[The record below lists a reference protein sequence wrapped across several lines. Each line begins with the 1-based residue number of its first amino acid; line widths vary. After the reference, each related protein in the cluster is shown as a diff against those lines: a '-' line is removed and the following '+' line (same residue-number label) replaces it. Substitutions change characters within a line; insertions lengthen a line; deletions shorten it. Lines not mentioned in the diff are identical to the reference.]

1 MKLPFYPQCGI
12 MVNNCRS
19 STCQIQGGWFGGQA
33 APLDDHGD
41 HHVNEYV
48 GLHFVSVENTKHIDK
63 HFKELTSL
71 QG

>member
-1 MKLPFYPQCGI
+1 MPNSRGS
-12 MVNNCRS
+12 VWWS
-19 STCQIQGGWFGGQA
+19 SGT
-33 APLDDHGD
+33 LDDHDD

>member
-1 MKLPFYPQCGI
+1 MPNSRGL
-12 MVNNCRS
+12 VWWS
-19 STCQIQGGWFGGQA
+19 SGT
-33 APLDDHGD
+33 LDDHGD